1 MDVEEPLTVSDVSTV
16 LELMGYIPGHL
27 MNASFDFE
35 QDRCCRAAGLRR
47 FGYDKR
53 RRARLAEP
61 WRR

>member
-35 QDRCCRAAGLRR
+35 QDLEG
-47 FGYDKR
+47 KN
-53 RRARLAEP
+53 P
-61 WRR
+61 